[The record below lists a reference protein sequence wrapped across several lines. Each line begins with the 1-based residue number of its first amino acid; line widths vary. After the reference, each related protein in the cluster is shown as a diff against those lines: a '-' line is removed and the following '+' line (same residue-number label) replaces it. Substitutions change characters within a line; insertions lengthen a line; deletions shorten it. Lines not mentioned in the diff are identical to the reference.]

1 MKKKLF
7 ILICAIFALVAVKTE
22 AQNFNF
28 EFDTKYRKVSTTGH
42 EARDG
47 LPGLGVGNIVFSNS
61 DLAFG
66 DDSKYNVQESFDVY
80 NLGDWQ
86 ARAFFPASMEVIFEK
101 IYEKY
106 PSFRFTQWI
115 ARGAIVD
122 PSGYRIAE
130 QNLVF
135 DYDRSNHDW
144 EGQRYMMHA
153 PQNNWRGGNM
163 VEPYTWKSK
172 DFADGTYHF
181 VITTKLIFEKT
192 DEIIGR
198 WENDVWIERPAIYEV
213 VLARGQ
219 CELVFLEEN
228 YVEPGEDH
236 VKSRE
241 QSIREFY
248 LQQEEEDNRTME
260 RDNNKKEDGSRNNNR
275 LQRIRDAF

>member
-1 MKKKLF
+1 MEKKLI
-7 ILICAIFALVAVKTE
+7 ILICAFCSIFMLKTE
-22 AQNFNF
+22 AQNFNY
-28 EFDTKYRKVSTTGH
+28 EFDSKYRKVSTTGH

-47 LPGLGVGNIVFSNS
+47 LPGLGVGNIVFSDT
-61 DLAFG
+61 DLPVG
-66 DDSKYNVQESFDVY
+66 DDSNYTVKESFDVY
-80 NLGDWQ
+80 NLSDWQ
-86 ARAFFPASMEVIFEK
+86 ARAFFPACMEKIFER
-101 IYEKY
+101 IYQKY

-115 ARGAIVD
+115 ARAALVD
-122 PSGYRIAE
+122 PSGYRIAD

-135 DYDRSNHDW
+135 DYDSNNHDW

-172 DFADGTYHF
+172 DFEEGTYHF

-192 DEIIGR
+192 DELIGR
-198 WENDVWIERPAIYEV
+198 WENDVWVERPAIYEV

-248 LQQEEEDNRTME
+248 LQQEEEDNKKMGK
-260 RDNNKKEDGSRNNNR
+260 DNKSNEDGKKKNNR
-275 LQRIRDAF
+275 LQKIRDAL